1 MRSKINFF
9 LSPNSTICLTI
20 IIAVLVSSGVA
31 GCKSYTSNVQKTQ
44 ARADEASVIAA
55 LRTVNLAQ
63 QSHAITN
70 GGSYATFLQLAEHG
84 LLDSRFASDTPEIH
98 GYVMTMT
105 VAEKTFSCNAD
116 PTLAGDLQ
124 GRHFYLDSTSPLI
137 RVNATQPASA
147 KDEVVKF

>member
-1 MRSKINFF
+1 MRRRINL
-9 LSPNSTICLTI
+9 LSPGSTICLTI
-20 IIAVLVSSGVA
+20 VAMLASGAA
-31 GCKSYTSNVQKTQ
+31 GCKTYTSNVQKTQ
-44 ARADEASVIAA
+44 TRADEASVIAA

-70 GGSYATFLQLAEHG
+70 GGNYATFLQLAEIG
-84 LLDSRFASDTPEIH
+84 LLDSRFASDAPEVH

-105 VAEKTFSCNAD
+105 VGDKTFSCNAD
-116 PTLAGDLQ
+116 PTLSGDLK

-147 KDEVVKF
+147 RDEVVKF

>member
-1 MRSKINFF
+1 MRRRIDL
-9 LSPNSTICLTI
+9 LSPGNTISLTI
-20 IIAVLVSSGVA
+20 IAILLASGSL
-31 GCKSYTSNVQKTQ
+31 GCKTYTSNVQKTQ

-55 LRTVNLAQ
+55 LRTINLAQ

-70 GGSYATFLQLAEHG
+70 GGNYATFLQLAENG
-84 LLDSRFASDTPEIH
+84 LLDSRFASEAPEVH

-105 VAEKTFSCNAD
+105 VGDKTFSCNAD
-116 PTLAGDLQ
+116 PTLSGDLK